1 MQTPS
6 GACSDITMNTMAI
19 AAERAAQLA
28 SAIKAVGIKAGGR
41 VGIYA
46 PNVPNWM
53 LVIQACNRSSLQVG
67 KLAQDKTWPLPI
79 PCSFAMLMPHVCVLT
94 MSHIAQPQTCATAL
108 SFSKIARCSIEVR
121 GPFSTASRSS
131 LANSIPRETWW
142 CLQCLCTTPWASQQW
157 STL

>member
-1 MQTPS
+1 MKDVCIS
-6 GACSDITMNTMAI
+6 

-67 KLAQDKTWPLPI
+67 E
-79 PCSFAMLMPHVCVLT
+79 PHVQTSEHTAHVALTGPLFVQCKTLVSIVL
-94 MSHIAQPQTCATAL
+94 A
-108 SFSKIARCSIEVR
+108 
-121 GPFSTASRSS
+121 
-131 LANSIPRETWW
+131 
-142 CLQCLCTTPWASQQW
+142 
-157 STL
+157 